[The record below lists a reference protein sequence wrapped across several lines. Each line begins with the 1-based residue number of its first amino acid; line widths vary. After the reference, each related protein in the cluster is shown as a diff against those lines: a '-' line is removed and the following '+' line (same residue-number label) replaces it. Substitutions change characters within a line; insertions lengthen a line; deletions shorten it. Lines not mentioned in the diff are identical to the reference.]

1 MPYCDGS
8 LMANLCYRVGALYT
22 GLDQVLGASAR
33 LKHLG
38 TRRLGRSGLADR
50 NNAWDNVSTSMS
62 PIRSI
67 HPKAFIPLR
76 SNRRSRWS

>member
-33 LKHLG
+33 LKHFG
-38 TRRLGRSGLADR
+38 TRRLGRM
-50 NNAWDNVSTSMS
+50 WDNVSTSMS